1 MGFFSTSM
9 ILVMVVCFNTTLFT
23 LLGLYLWRQGAGQL
37 PQQGG
42 SGGERG
48 M

>member
-23 LLGLYLWRQGAGQL
+23 LLGLYLWRQGAGQ
-37 PQQGG
+37 QQGG
-42 SGGERG
+42 AGGERG